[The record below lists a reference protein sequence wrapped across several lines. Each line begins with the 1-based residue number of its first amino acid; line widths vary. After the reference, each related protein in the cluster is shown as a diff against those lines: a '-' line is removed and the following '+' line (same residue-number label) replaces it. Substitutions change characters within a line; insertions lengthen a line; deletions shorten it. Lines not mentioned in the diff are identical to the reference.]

1 MVIAQLTNMTTQMHA
16 NLAEYVTPFNNALQA
31 PDVSAILNRATDTGR
46 ALLDLLITQQA
57 AIIAYANDFKLLMY
71 LTLATIPFVI
81 LVGSSRARPG
91 QRGEVAAHEM

>member
-1 MVIAQLTNMTTQMHA
+1 MHA

-31 PDVSAILNRATDTGR
+31 PDVSTILNRATDTGR

-91 QRGEVAAHEM
+91 QRDEAVAHEM

>member
-1 MVIAQLTNMTTQMHA
+1 M
-16 NLAEYVTPFNNALQA
+16 
-31 PDVSAILNRATDTGR
+31 LNGATDTGR

-91 QRGEVAAHEM
+91 QRDEVVAHEM